1 MEKMIVVVF
10 DNESKAFDGLLAL
23 SELDREGEI
32 SIYAEQVVVKE
43 PGGTVRL
50 IDNPDVSSF
59 PTIGGGAA
67 VGALIGLLGGPVGA
81 LVGAAAGAAIG
92 TLTDVE
98 ESGVT
103 NEFIDDVTRT
113 LTHGKAALV
122 ADISEERMTPLDV
135 RMEQLGGV
143 VFRRARTLVQN
154 TEDDRDAAA
163 HRADMEQL
171 KAERA
176 QARADRLA
184 KIDAKIDNLR
194 VKLENAIERKC
205 VKMQM
210 RQKQREAKI
219 QALRAKA
226 DQSEGEIRGRQEARI
241 ADLRRDY
248 AEMAA
253 EPPTWTR

>member
-1 MEKMIVVVF
+1 
-10 DNESKAFDGLLAL
+10 
-23 SELDREGEI
+23 
-32 SIYAEQVVVKE
+32 
-43 PGGTVRL
+43 
-50 IDNPDVSSF
+50 
-59 PTIGGGAA
+59 
-67 VGALIGLLGGPVGA
+67 
-81 LVGAAAGAAIG
+81 
-92 TLTDVE
+92 
-98 ESGVT
+98 
-103 NEFIDDVTRT
+103 
-113 LTHGKAALV
+113 
-122 ADISEERMTPLDV
+122 
-135 RMEQLGGV
+135 
-143 VFRRARTLVQN
+143 
-154 TEDDRDAAA
+154 
-163 HRADMEQL
+163 MEQL

>member
-32 SIYAEQVVVKE
+32 SIYAEQIVAKE
-43 PGGTVRL
+43 PSGAVRL
-50 IDNPDVSSF
+50 IDNPDMSSF
-59 PTIGGGAA
+59 PMIGGGTAL
-67 VGALIGLLGGPVGA
+67 GALVGLLGGPVGA

-98 ESGVT
+98 ESGAT

-113 LTHGKAALV
+113 LTQGKAALV

-143 VFRRARTLVQN
+143 VFRRARTLVKD
-154 TEDDRDAAA
+154 TEEDRDAAA
-163 HRADMEQL
+163 HRAEMEQL
-171 KAERA
+171 KAERTR
-176 QARADRLA
+176 ARADRLA
-184 KIDAKIDNLR
+184 KIDAKIDILR
-194 VKLENAIERKC
+194 VKLENAIERKR

-210 RQKQREAKI
+210 RQKQREVKI
-219 QALRAKA
+219 QALQTKA
-226 DQSEGEIRGRQEARI
+226 DQSEGEIRERQEARI

>member
-1 MEKMIVVVF
+1 
-10 DNESKAFDGLLAL
+10 
-23 SELDREGEI
+23 
-32 SIYAEQVVVKE
+32 
-43 PGGTVRL
+43 
-50 IDNPDVSSF
+50 
-59 PTIGGGAA
+59 
-67 VGALIGLLGGPVGA
+67 
-81 LVGAAAGAAIG
+81 
-92 TLTDVE
+92 
-98 ESGVT
+98 
-103 NEFIDDVTRT
+103 
-113 LTHGKAALV
+113 LV

>member
-23 SELDREGEI
+23 SELYREGEI

>member
-184 KIDAKIDNLR
+184 KIDAKIDHLR
-194 VKLENAIERKC
+194 AKLENAIERKRLR
-205 VKMQM
+205 MQM
-210 RQKQREAKI
+210 RQQEREARI
-219 QALRAKA
+219 QALKTKA
-226 DQSEGEIRGRQEARI
+226 DRSEGEIRRRQEARI
-241 ADLRRDY
+241 AELRCDY
-248 AEMAA
+248 AESRAM
-253 EPPTWTR
+253 R